1 MEAFLNW
8 ISNGNQAPS
17 LPSIDRHPILS
28 KAQIK
33 FENEMIMNADEPE
46 ELKPLINRWLVDYQ
60 NLTRSELAKF
70 NPTTQEALRAKYIL
84 ARKMTEILKVRA
96 VRRKQG
102 KPNTKLNMKLAD
114 FPERQER
121 PETRHSK
128 NSNNQQNEERRE
140 LKAYVEKAF
149 SVISNVEKRNT
160 LLQDIFYSNNVSND
174 ADTSTSNPTTNITS
188 CFNVD
193 AVTSA
198 STDDSHTMH
207 IKPSTNSSSALT
219 PLRRSSRRSTT
230 PRIDNPQK
238 RVLREVSGEV
248 NTNQRGIS
256 KPIRRTGLP
265 TIANGDTY
273 IVIGPNGTK
282 VSTKKFKAISF
293 ATLGIATRSLLCLVF
308 PEEILAKNT
317 LSGKPSP
324 AFVGRE
330 RPAKGQLNPEKIADL
345 EYCVM
350 SRIHSSKHEVRCIIT
365 TKCSEVAKKY
375 RRLNKTSRLTYRNEK
390 LRDMKQEQEKNSTVA
405 RLSQIR

>member
-17 LPSIDRHPILS
+17 LASIDRHPILS

-70 NPTTQEALRAKYIL
+70 NPATQEALRAKYIL

-174 ADTSTSNPTTNITS
+174 ADTSTS
-188 CFNVD
+188 
-193 AVTSA
+193 A
-198 STDDSHTMH
+198 STGDSHTMH
-207 IKPSTNSSSALT
+207 IKPSTNSSSTLT

-230 PRIDNPQK
+230 LRIDNPQK

-330 RPAKGQLNPEKIADL
+330 RPPKGQLNPEKIADL

-365 TKCSEVAKKY
+365 TKCSEIAKKY